1 MRTKREVIDGQQR
14 LRTLFAFIAP
24 EVLADWDE
32 AADSFTVRP
41 EHNHEL
47 AGRGFSK
54 LTDNARERILG
65 YEFSTHVLPA
75 ATEDRDV
82 LQIFARLNSTGTT
95 LNHQE
100 LRNAKFFGAFKTLMY
115 ELSYEQLE
123 NWLNWRVLTEDQ
135 VARMQEVELTS
146 DLVMNMLGGVT
157 GKSQPRLDKLYA
169 QYDGSFDRSKE
180 VARRFGKTMEVIG
193 DVIGDRIA
201 DTVFSREVNFFTL
214 YTYIYDTMY
223 GLGSELVKKGPSDLP
238 VHVRDSLLRAS
249 ADLRTENVPDEVLD
263 AMRRASADVGRRR
276 TRLGY
281 LRTVCDGSR
290 T

>member
-1 MRTKREVIDGQQR
+1 MQDHV
-14 LRTLFAFIAP
+14 
-24 EVLADWDE
+24 
-32 AADSFTVRP
+32 
-41 EHNHEL
+41 
-47 AGRGFSK
+47 
-54 LTDNARERILG
+54 RERILG

-123 NWLNWRVLTEDQ
+123 NWLGWRVLSEDQ

-146 DLVMNMLGGVT
+146 DLVMNMLDGVT
-157 GKSQPRLDKLYA
+157 GKSQTKLDKLYGR
-169 QYDGSFDRSKE
+169 YDDSFNHSNE
-180 VARRFGKTMEVIG
+180 ITRRFGKTMEAIA
-193 DVIGDRIA
+193 DVIGDRLPETI
-201 DTVFSREVNFFTL
+201 FSREVNFFTL
-214 YTYIYDTMY
+214 YTYMYDRMY
-223 GLGSELVKKGPSDLP
+223 GLGSDLTRRAPNDLP
-238 VHVRDSLLRAS
+238 AHLRASLIRAS

-276 TRLGY
+276 TRLAY
-281 LRTVCDGSR
+281 LQTVCDGSR